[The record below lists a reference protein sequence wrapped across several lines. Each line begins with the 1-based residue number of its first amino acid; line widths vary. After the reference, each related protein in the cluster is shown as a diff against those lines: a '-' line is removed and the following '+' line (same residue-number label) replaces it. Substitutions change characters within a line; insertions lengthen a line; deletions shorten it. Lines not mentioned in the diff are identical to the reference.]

1 MSALEPH
8 IVDRKR
14 TTGWIEVICGSMF
27 SGKTEELIRRL
38 RRAEIAGQS
47 VETFTPTEG
56 PVGTEIEIELSGVG
70 WTIYENAPFFVYDNK
85 PLGYV
90 CGTAG
95 DDKEGVVEVEIPAA
109 GEPGWH
115 FITPIVEGTVPI
127 PTRPQTYTM
136 SHQSGEGDNANQD
149 DSVRVLTQDGLHV
162 DVDVTVRYRVTP
174 RDAPRFHEE
183 YRDLPTAE
191 TRLIRPT
198 VRSVLRTEG
207 GNIDVTDIYTGEG
220 QTRLKLAVEGAL
232 KNETEGS
239 GIVIESVQIRNVR
252 LPTEYANSIEQKK
265 VKQQKIEEAEYEIQV
280 AEKNKDPK
288 VQAVIAADKDVKY
301 DRVMHAIDLV
311 KSGTRREELLI
322 PEAKLRRIWI
332 LPVYVIEAALH
343 HAMIDDV
350 LL

>member
-1 MSALEPH
+1 MSGDPP
-8 IVDRKR
+8 ID
-14 TTGWIEVICGSMF
+14 TGGLAKSATVIGLVLILLVSM
-27 SGKTEELIRRL
+27 
-38 RRAEIAGQS
+38 
-47 VETFTPTEG
+47 
-56 PVGTEIEIELSGVG
+56 VGGVM
-70 WTIYENAPFFVYDNK
+70 AF
-85 PLGYV
+85 
-90 CGTAG
+90 
-95 DDKEGVVEVEIPAA
+95 EGVNEGNVKVVKNQGAVT
-109 GEPGWH
+109 GTVLEPGWH
-115 FITPIVEGTVPI
+115 FITPIVEGTVSI

-220 QTRLKLAVEGAL
+220 QTRLKLAVEDAL
-232 KNETEGS
+232 KTETEGS

-252 LPTEYANSIEQKK
+252 LPTEYARSIEQKK

-280 AEKNKDPK
+280 AEKNKER
-288 VQAVIAADKDVKY
+288 Q
-301 DRVMHAIDLV
+301 
-311 KSGTRREELLI
+311 
-322 PEAKLRRIWI
+322 
-332 LPVYVIEAALH
+332 VIEAEAEAEQIRIKGEALRQNPEVLDLRYIE
-343 HAMIDDV
+343 ALRENENTVYVPADGGVTLTRDV
-350 LL
+350 AEDSATSVNRNDGGATTNESAS

>member
-1 MSALEPH
+1 MSSDPPLDIGGLTTSATVIGLVLLLFVAL
-8 IVDRKR
+8 I
-14 TTGWIEVICGSMF
+14 G
-27 SGKTEELIRRL
+27 
-38 RRAEIAGQS
+38 
-47 VETFTPTEG
+47 
-56 PVGTEIEIELSGVG
+56 GVM
-70 WTIYENAPFFVYDNK
+70 AF
-85 PLGYV
+85 
-90 CGTAG
+90 
-95 DDKEGVVEVEIPAA
+95 EGVNEGAVKVVKNQGAVT
-109 GEPGWH
+109 GTVLEPGWH
-115 FITPIVEGTVPI
+115 FITPIVEGTVSI

-232 KNETEGS
+232 KNETDGS

-280 AEKNKDPK
+280 AEKNK
-288 VQAVIAADKDVKY
+288 Q
-301 DRVMHAIDLV
+301 RQ
-311 KSGTRREELLI
+311 
-322 PEAKLRRIWI
+322 
-332 LPVYVIEAALH
+332 VIEAEAEAEQIRIKGNALRKNPEVLDLRYIE
-343 HAMIDDV
+343 ALRENENTIYVPAEGGVTLTRDVSDDTSPSTGTPSGSENST
-350 LL
+350 

>member
-1 MSALEPH
+1 MSGDPPIDTGGLA
-8 IVDRKR
+8 KSA
-14 TTGWIEVICGSMF
+14 TTISLVV
-27 SGKTEELIRRL
+27 LL
-38 RRAEIAGQS
+38 LVAA
-47 VETFTPTEG
+47 
-56 PVGTEIEIELSGVG
+56 VGGVM
-70 WTIYENAPFFVYDNK
+70 AF
-85 PLGYV
+85 
-90 CGTAG
+90 
-95 DDKEGVVEVEIPAA
+95 EGVNEGNVKVVKNQGAVTGTIL
-109 GEPGWH
+109 EPGWH
-115 FITPIVEGTVPI
+115 FITPIVQGTVSI

-220 QTRLKLAVEGAL
+220 QTRLKLAVEEAL
-232 KNETEGS
+232 KTETEGS

-280 AEKNKDPK
+280 AEKNKER
-288 VQAVIAADKDVKY
+288 Q
-301 DRVMHAIDLV
+301 
-311 KSGTRREELLI
+311 
-322 PEAKLRRIWI
+322 
-332 LPVYVIEAALH
+332 VIEAEAEAEQIRIKGEALRQNPEVLDLRYIE
-343 HAMIDDV
+343 ALRENDNTIYVPAEGGVTLTRDVTDDATPTNENNPSGNESTG
-350 LL
+350 

>member
-1 MSALEPH
+1 MSSDPP
-8 IVDRKR
+8 ID
-14 TTGWIEVICGSMF
+14 TGGLAQSATVIGLVLLLLVS
-27 SGKTEELIRRL
+27 L
-38 RRAEIAGQS
+38 
-47 VETFTPTEG
+47 
-56 PVGTEIEIELSGVG
+56 VGGMM
-70 WTIYENAPFFVYDNK
+70 AF
-85 PLGYV
+85 
-90 CGTAG
+90 
-95 DDKEGVVEVEIPAA
+95 EGVNEGKVKVVKNQGAVT
-109 GEPGWH
+109 GDVLEPGWH
-115 FITPIVEGTVPI
+115 FITPIIEGTVSV

-191 TRLIRPT
+191 SRLIRPT

-252 LPTEYANSIEQKK
+252 LPSEYAKSIEQKK

-280 AEKNKDPK
+280 AKKNKE
-288 VQAVIAADKDVKY
+288 
-301 DRVMHAIDLV
+301 
-311 KSGTRREELLI
+311 RR
-322 PEAKLRRIWI
+322 
-332 LPVYVIEAALH
+332 VIEAEAEAEQIRIKGEALRRNPEVLDLRYIE
-343 HAMIDDV
+343 ALRENENTIYVPAEGGVTLTRDVTDDATPTNRNASSGNESEN
-350 LL
+350 

>member
-1 MSALEPH
+1 MSGDPP
-8 IVDRKR
+8 ID
-14 TTGWIEVICGSMF
+14 TGGLAKSATVIGLVVILLVS
-27 SGKTEELIRRL
+27 
-38 RRAEIAGQS
+38 A
-47 VETFTPTEG
+47 
-56 PVGTEIEIELSGVG
+56 VGGVM
-70 WTIYENAPFFVYDNK
+70 AF
-85 PLGYV
+85 
-90 CGTAG
+90 
-95 DDKEGVVEVEIPAA
+95 EGVNEGNVKVVKNQGAVTGKIL
-109 GEPGWH
+109 EPGWH
-115 FITPIVEGTVPI
+115 FITPIVQGTVSI

-220 QTRLKLAVEGAL
+220 QTRLKLAVEKAL
-232 KNETEGS
+232 KTETEGS

-252 LPTEYANSIEQKK
+252 LPTEYARSIEQKK

-280 AEKNKDPK
+280 AEKNKER
-288 VQAVIAADKDVKY
+288 Q
-301 DRVMHAIDLV
+301 
-311 KSGTRREELLI
+311 
-322 PEAKLRRIWI
+322 
-332 LPVYVIEAALH
+332 VIEAEAEAEQIRIKGEALRQNPEVLDLRYIE
-343 HAMIDDV
+343 ALRENDNTIYVPAEGGVTLTRDVTDDATPTNENDPSGNESTG
-350 LL
+350 

>member
-1 MSALEPH
+1 MSGGPP
-8 IVDRKR
+8 ID
-14 TTGWIEVICGSMF
+14 TGGLARSATVIGLVFLLFVSM
-27 SGKTEELIRRL
+27 
-38 RRAEIAGQS
+38 
-47 VETFTPTEG
+47 
-56 PVGTEIEIELSGVG
+56 VGGVM
-70 WTIYENAPFFVYDNK
+70 AF
-85 PLGYV
+85 
-90 CGTAG
+90 
-95 DDKEGVVEVEIPAA
+95 EGVNEGNVKVVKNQGAVT
-109 GEPGWH
+109 GTVLEPGWH
-115 FITPIVEGTVPI
+115 FITPIVEGTVSI

-252 LPTEYANSIEQKK
+252 LPTEYARSIEQKK

-280 AEKNKDPK
+280 AEKNKER
-288 VQAVIAADKDVKY
+288 Q
-301 DRVMHAIDLV
+301 
-311 KSGTRREELLI
+311 
-322 PEAKLRRIWI
+322 
-332 LPVYVIEAALH
+332 VIEAEAEAEQIRIKGEALRQNPEVLDLRYIE
-343 HAMIDDV
+343 ALRENENTIYVPAEGGVTLTRDVTNGRDTSVPRNDDGATTNRTSTATNESES
-350 LL
+350 

>member
-1 MSALEPH
+1 MSSDPP
-8 IVDRKR
+8 ID
-14 TTGWIEVICGSMF
+14 TGGLAKSGTVIGLVVILFVS
-27 SGKTEELIRRL
+27 T
-38 RRAEIAGQS
+38 
-47 VETFTPTEG
+47 
-56 PVGTEIEIELSGVG
+56 VGGVM
-70 WTIYENAPFFVYDNK
+70 AF
-85 PLGYV
+85 
-90 CGTAG
+90 
-95 DDKEGVVEVEIPAA
+95 EGVNEGNVKVVKNQGAVTGKIL
-109 GEPGWH
+109 EPGWH
-115 FITPIVEGTVPI
+115 FITPIVQGTVSI

-220 QTRLKLAVEGAL
+220 QTRLKLAVEKAL
-232 KNETEGS
+232 KTETEGS

-252 LPTEYANSIEQKK
+252 LPTEYAKSIEQKK

-280 AEKNKDPK
+280 AEKNKER
-288 VQAVIAADKDVKY
+288 Q
-301 DRVMHAIDLV
+301 
-311 KSGTRREELLI
+311 
-322 PEAKLRRIWI
+322 
-332 LPVYVIEAALH
+332 VIEAEAEAEQIRIKGEALRQNPEVLDLRYIE
-343 HAMIDDV
+343 ALRENDNTIYVPAEGGVTLTRDVTDDATPTNENDPSGNESTG
-350 LL
+350 

>member
-1 MSALEPH
+1 MSGDP
-8 IVDRKR
+8 
-14 TTGWIEVICGSMF
+14 
-27 SGKTEELIRRL
+27 
-38 RRAEIAGQS
+38 
-47 VETFTPTEG
+47 
-56 PVGTEIEIELSGVG
+56 
-70 WTIYENAPFFVYDNK
+70 
-85 PLGYV
+85 PLGIGGLAKSATV
-90 CGTAG
+90 IGLVLILLVSMVGGVMAF
-95 DDKEGVVEVEIPAA
+95 EGVDEGKVKVVKNQGAVT
-109 GEPGWH
+109 GTVLEPGWH
-115 FITPIVEGTVPI
+115 FITPVVEGTIAI

-220 QTRLKLAVEGAL
+220 QTRLKLAVERAL
-232 KNETEGS
+232 KNETDGS
-239 GIVIESVQIRNVR
+239 GVVIESVQIRNVR

-280 AEKNKDPK
+280 AEKNKER
-288 VQAVIAADKDVKY
+288 Q
-301 DRVMHAIDLV
+301 
-311 KSGTRREELLI
+311 
-322 PEAKLRRIWI
+322 
-332 LPVYVIEAALH
+332 VIEAEAEAEQIRIKGEALRENPEVLDLRYIE
-343 HAMIDDV
+343 ALRDNDNTVYVPVDGGVTLTRDVRDDAASANGRIDTASGNETGS
-350 LL
+350 

>member
-1 MSALEPH
+1 MSGDPP
-8 IVDRKR
+8 ID
-14 TTGWIEVICGSMF
+14 TGGIAKSATVIGLVLILLVSM
-27 SGKTEELIRRL
+27 
-38 RRAEIAGQS
+38 
-47 VETFTPTEG
+47 
-56 PVGTEIEIELSGVG
+56 VGGVM
-70 WTIYENAPFFVYDNK
+70 AF
-85 PLGYV
+85 
-90 CGTAG
+90 
-95 DDKEGVVEVEIPAA
+95 EGVNEGNVKVVKNQGAVT
-109 GEPGWH
+109 GKVLEPGWH
-115 FITPIVEGTVPI
+115 FITPIIQGTVTI

-136 SHQSGEGDNANQD
+136 SHQSGEGENANQD

-162 DVDVTVRYRVTP
+162 DIDVTVRYRVTP

-252 LPTEYANSIEQKK
+252 LPSEYAKSIEQKK

-280 AEKNKDPK
+280 AEKNKER
-288 VQAVIAADKDVKY
+288 Q
-301 DRVMHAIDLV
+301 
-311 KSGTRREELLI
+311 
-322 PEAKLRRIWI
+322 
-332 LPVYVIEAALH
+332 VIEAEAEAEQIRIKGEALRQNPEVLDLRYIE
-343 HAMIDDV
+343 ALRENDNTIYVPVQGGVTLTRDVTDDDTSV
-350 LL
+350 NESGN

>member
-1 MSALEPH
+1 MSGDPP
-8 IVDRKR
+8 ID
-14 TTGWIEVICGSMF
+14 TGGLAKSATVIGLVVLLLVS
-27 SGKTEELIRRL
+27 
-38 RRAEIAGQS
+38 A
-47 VETFTPTEG
+47 
-56 PVGTEIEIELSGVG
+56 VGGVM
-70 WTIYENAPFFVYDNK
+70 AF
-85 PLGYV
+85 
-90 CGTAG
+90 
-95 DDKEGVVEVEIPAA
+95 EGVNEGNVKVVKNQGAVTGKIL
-109 GEPGWH
+109 EPGWH
-115 FITPIVEGTVPI
+115 FITPIVQGTVSI

-220 QTRLKLAVEGAL
+220 QTRLKLAVEEAL
-232 KNETEGS
+232 KTETEGS

-252 LPTEYANSIEQKK
+252 LPAEYAKSIEQKK

-280 AEKNKDPK
+280 AEKNKER
-288 VQAVIAADKDVKY
+288 Q
-301 DRVMHAIDLV
+301 
-311 KSGTRREELLI
+311 
-322 PEAKLRRIWI
+322 
-332 LPVYVIEAALH
+332 VIEAEAEAEQIRIKGEALRQNPEVLDLRYIE
-343 HAMIDDV
+343 ALRENDNTIYVPAEGGVTLTRDVTDDATPTNENDTTRNESTG
-350 LL
+350 